1 MKVSIQYAGDGFQT
15 KQLHGFK
22 AKALL
27 RDALKDTEFTMDEI
41 LGLRH
46 GQALVKPGQ
55 VAEALWYRDQMWV
68 SVYDETPNGRWDRFT
83 AYLG

>member
-1 MKVSIQYAGDGFQT
+1 MRVQVQYAGDGSFT
-15 KQLHGFK
+15 KVYGSYK
-22 AKALL
+22 AKAIL
-27 RDALKDTEFTMDEI
+27 RDALKGTEFTMEDI

-46 GQALVKPGQ
+46 GEAIMKPGQ
-55 VAEALWYRDQMWV
+55 VAEALHHRGRMWV